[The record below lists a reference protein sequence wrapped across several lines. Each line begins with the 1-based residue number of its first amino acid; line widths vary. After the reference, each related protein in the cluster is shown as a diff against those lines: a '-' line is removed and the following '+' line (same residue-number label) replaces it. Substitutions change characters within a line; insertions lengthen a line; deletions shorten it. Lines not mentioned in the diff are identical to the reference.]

1 MKTCWHFGLLIAA
14 LYRITVTNAGQAKKW
29 RRDRDQ
35 IMIFI

>member
-29 RRDRDQ
+29 QRDQ